1 MQFLGDRYKA
11 AQLVQV
17 HLGLEQGHPAANIIA
32 NICTI
37 QCGLSVLALRLYLA
51 AKRQSN
57 RRWTMRSKFGA
68 RRR

>member
-1 MQFLGDRYKA
+1 MEFLGGRYKA

-17 HLGLEQGHPAANIIA
+17 QLGLQQGQSAADIIA

-37 QCGLSVLALRLYLA
+37 QCELSVKPPRFYLA
-51 AKRQSN
+51 VKRHSN
-57 RRWTMRSKFGA
+57 GRWTMRSKFGA